1 MGEPDAPAAARRWR
15 PGRAVDV
22 VRVLAPH
29 QRGPYDPTHQV
40 DSDAVVWRTAR
51 PAGEAATVRI
61 AADSRAGEVDI
72 RAWGPGAAAAV
83 ELAPGWLGAHDD
95 DTGFRPAHSVLA
107 RAVHE
112 LPGLRI
118 GRTGLVL
125 EALVP
130 AVLEQK
136 VTGIEAHRGW
146 RAIVRRHGEPAPG
159 PRPGLWVV
167 PAARAWSAI
176 PSWEWHRGGVGPQR
190 SRTVARLGP
199 LASRLEGVC
208 RLAPEQADAR
218 LQAVPGVGAW
228 TSAEVRQRA
237 LGDSDAV
244 SVGDDGLS
252 GRVVYALTGERVYR
266 DDERMLDLLEPYHGH
281 RHRVCAY
288 LLAAGPRRPRRAPR
302 APIRDNRAI

>member
-1 MGEPDAPAAARRWR
+1 AARAGQRRGGPGRESGRWEFRGFRCPHRIAGGGARLGGARRRDRRRGRADHPQRERGVGDGGRRRRSGWGDGGGRIRGPGRSEPRRRRAVELSVHMGEPDAPAAARRWR

-176 PSWEWHRGGVGPQR
+176 PSWEWHRGGVGPQ
-190 SRTVARLGP
+190 
-199 LASRLEGVC
+199 
-208 RLAPEQADAR
+208 
-218 LQAVPGVGAW
+218 
-228 TSAEVRQRA
+228 
-237 LGDSDAV
+237 
-244 SVGDDGLS
+244 
-252 GRVVYALTGERVYR
+252 
-266 DDERMLDLLEPYHGH
+266 
-281 RHRVCAY
+281 
-288 LLAAGPRRPRRAPR
+288 
-302 APIRDNRAI
+302 